1 MKSFKQFTAESSYLD
16 PENYM
21 DMGDSR
27 SFEKQKAFIDK
38 HLVDVKELPDGYK
51 QAEVIDFKAENEK
64 TRPADHPDDQDE
76 DVYESVQISEA
87 QVAEAEM
94 TDAQKAK
101 REEIVKEL
109 KKKMD
114 EFKDRYGDRATDV
127 MYATATKMAMK
138 DESEE
143 DEEELEEGYYKEGVL
158 KDLEMIVKK
167 KSVGDVKFSDGKKQK
182 VDLTTASMIVSMIK
196 QLNKQNQKKVL
207 NMLDNSKTFKDVAKF
222 AFSAGKQEEDMSLL
236 IKEIVED
243 VQYITEAKENG
254 EGKDY
259 YIEGIIMQGDI
270 KNRNG
275 RMYPKEI
282 LANEVKRYN
291 ETYVEKKR
299 AYGELGHPAGPTINL
314 DRVSHLFTE
323 LKQDGS
329 NIVGRAKVMDTPMGK
344 IVKNIMDE
352 DGTLGISSR
361 GMGSIKQNKNGIM
374 EVQKDFMLATAGD
387 IVADPSAPDAFVKG
401 VMEGVDWI
409 YDVASSSWEVANT
422 FDEIEEQIKQT
433 AKVSTAELEIKAAA
447 LFEKFV
453 RSLTKQIFL

>member
-1 MKSFKQFTAESSYLD
+1 MKSFKQFTEDKSSLLD
-16 PENYM
+16 QIQ
-21 DMGDSR
+21 DLGDNASP
-27 SFEKQKAFIDK
+27 EKQKAFIDK
-38 HLVDVKELPDGYK
+38 HLVQKQELPSPEYK
-51 QAEVIDFKAENEK
+51 EAEVLDLSAN
-64 TRPADHPDDQDE
+64 RLADLDIADGEDE
-76 DVYESVQISEA
+76 DVYESVQEGTVSES
-87 QVAEAEM
+87 EM
-94 TDAQKAK
+94 TDAQKEK
-101 REEIVKEL
+101 REVIIKEL
-109 KKKMD
+109 KKKMS
-114 EFKDRYGDRATDV
+114 EFKDRYGDKATDV

-138 DESEE
+138 DDSEDE
-143 DEEELEEGYYKEGVL
+143 DEEDLDEGYYKEGVL
-158 KDLEMIVKK
+158 QDLEMIVKK

-182 VDLTTASMIVSMIK
+182 VDLTTASMIVSMVK
-196 QLNKQNQKKVL
+196 QLNSANQKKVL

-243 VQYITEAKENG
+243 VEYITEAKEDG
-254 EGKDY
+254 TKQY
-259 YIEGIIMQGDI
+259 FIEGIIMQGDI

-282 LANEVKRYN
+282 LAKEVKRYN
-291 ETYVEKKR
+291 ETYVEKNR

-314 DRVSHLFTE
+314 DRVSHMFTE
-323 LKQDGS
+323 LRQDGS

-344 IVKNIMDE
+344 IVQNIMDA

-361 GMGSIKQNKNGIM
+361 GMGSIKQNKSGIM

-401 VMEGVDWI
+401 VMEGVDWV

-422 FDEIEEQIKQT
+422 FDEIEEEIKQT
-433 AKVSTAELEIKAAA
+433 ARVSTAELEIKAAA

-453 RSLTKQIFL
+453 RSLTKQNFYKQ